1 MNTYLNT
8 TLELFSDMGAT
19 TTIARTTFNSSWESY
34 HDKRQILQNKISL
47 VAKSAGD
54 NALQPYTSYNDVQ
67 MGPSL
72 GLKCSHADGS
82 YTQMKGD
89 GLKRFVVG
97 TGKDYHY
104 LTEIGRVSTVGSD
117 IITN

>member
-1 MNTYLNT
+1 MKHKPQLWEITTEKTNYTDAYNGLNTYLNT

-89 GLKRFVVG
+89 GLKALKVC
-97 TGKDYHY
+97 
-104 LTEIGRVSTVGSD
+104 
-117 IITN
+117 